1 MILVTGATGN
11 LGSAAVSQLLKNTA
25 ADNIVA
31 FARDEN
37 KAKNLKEKGVA
48 VRIGSYDNMSSL
60 ELAMQGVEKVLLISS
75 NGQTRLQQHK
85 NVLAAAKK
93 ARIKHIIYTGIL
105 MKNIETAAIRPFME
119 DLTKTEDYIR
129 ESGMTFTVLRNT
141 LYAGGNPL
149 YAGEKVFETGI
160 NLPAGNGKAPFAL
173 RREMGEAAAN
183 ILLQKGHENKVY
195 EITGSELYSYKD
207 VADALSSLSGK
218 TINYTNIDPAAFP
231 SKLKEIGLPEIVV
244 QLVTRFSEDVKN
256 HQFEIVTNH
265 LEKLL
270 GRKPASL
277 KESLKEVFGFVH
289 SVA

>member
-1 MILVTGATGN
+1 MILVTGATGH

-25 ADNIVA
+25 ANNIVA

-37 KAKNLKEKGVA
+37 KAKYLRGKGIE
-48 VRIGSYDNMSSL
+48 VRIGSYDDIPSL
-60 ELAMQGVEKVLLISS
+60 DLAMQGIEKVLMISS

-93 ARIKHIIYTGIL
+93 ARIKHIVYTGIAL
-105 MKNIETAAIRPFME
+105 KNIETAAIRPFME
-119 DLTKTEDYIR
+119 DLIKTEDYIQ
-129 ESGMTFTVLRNT
+129 ESGLTYTVLRNT

-160 NLPAGNGKAPFAL
+160 QLPAGDGKAPFAL

-183 ILLQKGHENKVY
+183 TLLQNGHENRTY
-195 EITGSELYSYKD
+195 EITGSDLYSYND
-207 VADALSSLSGK
+207 VANALSALSGK
-218 TINYTNIDPAAFP
+218 TVIYTDADPVTFP
-231 SKLKEIGLPEIVV
+231 ARLKEFGLPEIVV
-244 QLVTRFSEDVKN
+244 GIVSGFAADIKN
-256 HQFEIVTNH
+256 HQFESVTDH

-277 KESLKEVFGFVH
+277 KDSLKEVFNL
-289 SVA
+289 